1 MREVEEPTQIVGT
14 EAVLCSGR
22 PGLARIQTED
32 IRCRTL
38 CEFVYLCVCVQWHVC
53 AKGGVPGLP
62 TLGATGVLF

>member
-1 MREVEEPTQIVGT
+1 MRVGKEPTQIVGT

-22 PGLARIQTED
+22 PALARIQTED

-38 CEFVYLCVCVQWHVC
+38 CEFVYLCVCAVARVC
-53 AKGGVPGLP
+53 EGGVPGRP